1 MKRKLLIIVLLI
13 ASGLAQAQIIDI
25 PDVNFK
31 NALLAPA
38 DVVHDIDGNDIVLDA
53 NNDGEIQVSE
63 TASVEWLS
71 ISGFNI
77 SSLEG
82 IEYFTN
88 LRRLD
93 CANNS
98 ITAID
103 LTALVNL
110 EFINCTA
117 CPVTELDF
125 SASPNLTDFKA
136 DNCSA
141 LTYINMKNGTI
152 LSSPE
157 LIEMN
162 NTTGLAYV
170 CVDEGEAEV
179 LAPYF
184 PALNMST
191 YCSFSPGGDYN
202 TITGTLTY
210 DIDDNGCEVT
220 DPVHPFMK
228 LKIDNGTN
236 SETVFTNTAGNY
248 NFYTGAGDF
257 TITPEFENSFYL
269 ASPGYAPVNFP
280 VVDNSLVTEGFCIT
294 ANSIHHDIE
303 VVMVPIGSAQPGF
316 NADYKI
322 VYKNKGNTVLSGG
335 VSCGWEDAL
344 MEYVYISPMA
354 DVIGTGTYTW
364 YFSDLQPFE
373 SREILMTL
381 NVNTSTDT
389 PAVNIGDILP
399 FTADA
404 TITGFDETPSDNNF
418 LLDQVV
424 VGAYSS
430 NSIICIEGDTEP
442 TENIGEY
449 LHYVVNFEN
458 TGTLPANSI
467 VVRHELDETRF
478 DIASLQLLNSSHE
491 VSARVEENV
500 VEFIFENANLS
511 VADHGN
517 ILFKVKSRSN
527 LMANDVV
534 TNNANI
540 YFDYNTP
547 VQTNNAN
554 TTFATLS
561 ALKFDLD
568 NSVVLYPNPS
578 KDVITIT
585 ADTAITSVQLY
596 DVQGRLL
603 QVKVGNETNIQLD
616 ISAQPIGLYFVKII
630 TENGAKVEKL
640 VKE

>member
-1 MKRKLLIIVLLI
+1 MKIKLLVIITFLV
-13 ASGLAQAQIIDI
+13 SGLAQAQIIDI

-31 NALLAPA
+31 NALLTPT
-38 DVVHDIDGNDIVLDA
+38 DVVHDIDGNDIVLDT

-71 ISGFNI
+71 ISNFNI
-77 SSLEG
+77 TSLEG

-88 LRRLD
+88 LKRLD
-93 CANNS
+93 CADNS
-98 ITAID
+98 ITMID

-117 CPVTELDF
+117 CPITELDF

-136 DNCSA
+136 NNCTA

-157 LIEMN
+157 LTEMN
-162 NTTGLAYV
+162 NTTGLTYV

-191 YCSFSPGGDYN
+191 YCSFLPGGDYN

-210 DIDDNGCEVT
+210 DIGDDGCEWT
-220 DPVHPFMK
+220 DPVRPFMK
-228 LKIDNGTN
+228 LNITDGTN
-236 SETVFTNTAGNY
+236 SETVFTNSAGNY

-257 TITPEFENSFYL
+257 TITPEFENSFFL
-269 ASPGYAPVNFP
+269 ASPGYASVNFP
-280 VVDNSLVTEGFCIT
+280 VVDNSVVTENFCISPSST
-294 ANSIHHDIE
+294 HNDIE
-303 VVMVPIGSAQPGF
+303 VVMVPIGPAQPGL

-344 MEYVYISPMA
+344 MEYVYIYPMA

-364 YFSDLQPFE
+364 YYNDLQPFE
-373 SREILMTL
+373 SREIFMTL
-381 NVNTSTDT
+381 KVNSSADT
-389 PAVNIGDILP
+389 PAVNIGDVLP
-399 FTADA
+399 FTANA
-404 TITGFDETPSDNNF
+404 TITGVDETPSDNDF
-418 LLDQVV
+418 SVDQVV
-424 VGAYSS
+424 VGAYPS

-458 TGTLPANSI
+458 TGTSPANSI
-467 VVRHELDETRF
+467 VIRHELDETKF
-478 DIASLQLLNSSHE
+478 DISSLQLLNSSHE

-500 VEFIFENANLS
+500 VEFIFQNANLS

-534 TNNANI
+534 TNNADI
-540 YFDYNTP
+540 YFDYNVP
-547 VQTNNAN
+547 VQTNDAN
-554 TTFATLS
+554 TTFAILN
-561 ALKFDLD
+561 ALKFELD
-568 NSVVLYPNPS
+568 NSVGLYPNPS
-578 KDVITIT
+578 KGTVTII
-585 ADTAITSVQLY
+585 ADTAIMSVQLY
-596 DVQGRLL
+596 DIQGRLL
-603 QVKVGNETNIQLD
+603 QVKVGNDTNTQLD
-616 ISAQPIGLYFVKII
+616 ISAQPTGLYFVKIT
-630 TENGAKVEKL
+630 TEKGSKVEKL

>member
-1 MKRKLLIIVLLI
+1 MKRNLLIILLLI
-13 ASGLAQAQIIDI
+13 ASGFAQAQIIDI

-31 NALLAPA
+31 NALLAPT

-63 TASVEWLS
+63 TTSVEWLS
-71 ISGFNI
+71 ISNFNI
-77 SSLEG
+77 TSLEG

-88 LRRLD
+88 LKRLD
-93 CANNS
+93 CADNS
-98 ITAID
+98 ITMID

-117 CPVTELDF
+117 CPITELDF
-125 SASPNLTDFKA
+125 SASPNLSDFKA
-136 DNCSA
+136 NDCTA

-157 LIEMN
+157 LVEMN
-162 NTTGLAYV
+162 NTTGLTYV

-191 YCSFSPGGDYN
+191 YCSFFPGGDYN
-202 TITGTLTY
+202 TITGALTY
-210 DIDDNGCEVT
+210 DINDDGCDLT
-220 DPVHPFMK
+220 DPVRPFMK
-228 LKIDNGTN
+228 LNITDGTN

-248 NFYTGAGDF
+248 NFYTGAGSF
-257 TITPEFENSFYL
+257 TISPEFENNYFLS
-269 ASPGYAPVNFP
+269 SPAYAYVNFP
-280 VVDNSLVTEGFCIT
+280 AVDNSSVTKNFCIT
-294 ANSIHHDIE
+294 ANSIHNDIE
-303 VVMVPIGSAQPGF
+303 VVMVPIGPAQPGL

-335 VSCGWEDAL
+335 VSCSWEDAL
-344 MEYVYISPMA
+344 MGYVYISPMA

-364 YFSDLQPFE
+364 YYSDLQPFE

-381 NVNTSTDT
+381 NVNSSTDT
-389 PAVNIGDILP
+389 PAVNIGDVLP
-399 FTADA
+399 FTANA
-404 TITGFDETPSDNNF
+404 TITGVDETPSDNDF
-418 LLDQVV
+418 LIDQIV
-424 VGAYSS
+424 VGAYPS

-442 TENIGEY
+442 ADNIGEY

-458 TGTLPANSI
+458 TGTVTANSI
-467 VVRHELDETRF
+467 VIRHELDETKF

-491 VSARVEENV
+491 VSARVQENV
-500 VEFIFENANLS
+500 VEFVFENANLS

-527 LMANDVV
+527 LMANDMV
-534 TNNANI
+534 TNSADI
-540 YFDYNTP
+540 YFDYNVP
-547 VQTNNAN
+547 VQTNDAN
-554 TTFATLS
+554 TTFATLN
-561 ALKFDLD
+561 AFKFDLD
-568 NSVVLYPNPS
+568 SSVTLYPNPS
-578 KDVITIT
+578 KEVVTIT
-585 ADTAITSVQLY
+585 ADTAIMSVQLY

-603 QVKVGNETNIQLD
+603 QVKVSNEANTQLD
-616 ISAQPIGLYFVKII
+616 ISAQPTGLYFVKIT
-630 TENGAKVEKL
+630 TEKGSKVEKL